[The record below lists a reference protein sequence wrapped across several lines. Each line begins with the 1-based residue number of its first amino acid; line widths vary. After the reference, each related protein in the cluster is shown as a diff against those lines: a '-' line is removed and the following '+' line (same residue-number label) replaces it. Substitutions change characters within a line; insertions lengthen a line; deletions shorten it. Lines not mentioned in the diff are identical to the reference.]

1 VATWRFH
8 DEIETRLS
16 YIPPGRPDAG
26 NSVGAPMR
34 DTETFEYRGHLVTV
48 DIRQFSAESDTG
60 VYLTTIA
67 IAAPG
72 PDGKPGMS
80 VYLCKRAQHVFLDDS
95 AAYAAAVSRA
105 QAHIDELAADGKA
118 ASS

>member
-1 VATWRFH
+1 
-8 DEIETRLS
+8 
-16 YIPPGRPDAG
+16 
-26 NSVGAPMR
+26 MR

-48 DIRQFSAESDTG
+48 DIRQLSAESDTG

-72 PDGKPGMS
+72 PDGGPGMP
-80 VYLCKRAQHVFLDDS
+80 VYLCKRAQYVFLDDS

-105 QAHIDELAADGKA
+105 QAHIDEQAVDGSA
-118 ASS
+118 ASH